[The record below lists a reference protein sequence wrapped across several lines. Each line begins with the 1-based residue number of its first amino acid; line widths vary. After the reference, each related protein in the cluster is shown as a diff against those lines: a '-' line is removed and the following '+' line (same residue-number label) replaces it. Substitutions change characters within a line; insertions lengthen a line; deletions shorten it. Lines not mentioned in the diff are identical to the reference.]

1 MKKVHFRPSLDGLET
16 RVVPD
21 ARLQIIHASP
31 FAAVAKVDVY
41 VNDQK
46 LLDDVAFRTATPYL
60 SVPSGKELKID
71 IVPGAATNNSKPA
84 VTTKVTLADNSATVV
99 AAISDASGA
108 VRLVSAAGKE
118 TSAAGKADVLVLH
131 ASPDTPNSG
140 GGFVDV
146 RVRGV
151 GNVIDSLAFGD
162 FSNTTAVNPSADKT
176 GYNTLPAGKYTFD
189 VARAVLPDVS
199 ASKINVPEFANIAS
213 VSADLSAGGPV
224 VVVASGF
231 SRRDENPVVIPDSL
245 KNETGN
251 DFGLLAVRPD
261 GKTALLPGAPRQT
274 FAVGGLNGRAGLYS
288 PDFVNSKVLDV
299 TAPNNGKGSAR
310 VAQAD
315 VNGDGI
321 EDLIV
326 GTAPGVPSRVQITDG
341 ATQKI
346 LRTINPFEA
355 TFLGGVNI
363 SAGDLNGDGFGDI
376 AISPDIG
383 GGPRVQV
390 VSGKNGRVLV
400 DFLGIED
407 IFFRGGA
414 SAAIGD
420 LNNDGKADILVGAGF
435 GGGPR
440 VSAFDGSQLLSIG
453 GPKLFPDF
461 FAFENSFRG
470 GVNVATGDI
479 NGDGFADPIV
489 TPGPGGGP
497 RVYISDGKELTRVG
511 ASTVKVLADFFAT
524 PNGFSSNLNISTGI
538 RIAVT
543 DFDSDAKAD
552 IIVGYGFT
560 DPRDGTDP
568 PELNTLR
575 EAQVQIYRGAEVISK
590 DAFQGTVSLIGIAP
604 LPGPQT
610 DRIYVG

>member
-1 MKKVHFRPSLDGLET
+1 MKKVIFRPSLDGLET

-21 ARLQIIHASP
+21 ARLQIIHAAP
-31 FAAVAKVDVY
+31 FAAVAKVDIY

-60 SVPSGKELKID
+60 TVPSGKELKID
-71 IVPGAATNNSKPA
+71 IVPGAAANNAKPA
-84 VTTKVTLADNSATVV
+84 VTTKVTLPDNSVSVV
-99 AAISDASGA
+99 AAINEASGA
-108 VRLVSAAGKE
+108 VRIVSAPGKE
-118 TSAAGKADVLVLH
+118 TSATGKADVLVLH

-162 FSNTTAVNPSADKT
+162 FANTEAVNPSADKT
-176 GYNTLPAGKYTFD
+176 GYNTLPAGKYIFD
-189 VARAVLPDVS
+189 LARGVLPDVS
-199 ASKINVPEFANIAS
+199 TSKINVPEFANIAS
-213 VSADLSAGGPV
+213 ATADLSAGGPV
-224 VVVASGF
+224 VVVATGF
-231 SRRDENPVVIPDSL
+231 SRRDGNPVVIPESL
-245 KNETGN
+245 KNESGN

-261 GKTALLPGAPRQT
+261 GKTALLPGATRQT
-274 FAVGGLNGRAGLYS
+274 FAVGGLNGKAGIYS
-288 PDFVNSKVLDV
+288 PDFVNPRVLEV
-299 TAPNNGKGSAR
+299 TAPNNGNGSAR

-315 VNGDGI
+315 VNGDGVQ
-321 EDLIV
+321 DLIV
-326 GTAPGVPSRVQITDG
+326 GSAPGVPSRVQITDG
-341 ATQKI
+341 ATQKLI
-346 LRTINPFEA
+346 RTINPFES
-355 TFLGGVNI
+355 TFLGGLNI
-363 SAGDLNGDGFGDI
+363 SSGDLNGDGFEDVV
-376 AISPDIG
+376 ISPDIG

-390 VSGKNGRVLV
+390 VSGKDGGVLV

-407 IFFRGGA
+407 SSFRGGA

-420 LNNDGKADILVGAGF
+420 LNNDGKADLLVGAGF

-440 VSAFDGSQLLSIG
+440 VSAFDGSKLTAIG
-453 GPKLFPDF
+453 GPKLFADF

-470 GVNVATGDI
+470 GVNVAAGDI
-479 NGDGFADPIV
+479 NGDGFVDPIV

-497 RVYISDGKELTRVG
+497 RVYIPDGKELTRVG
-511 ASTVKVLADFFAT
+511 ASTVKVLADFLAT
-524 PNGFSSNLNISTGI
+524 QNGFTSNANLTTGI

-560 DPRDGTDP
+560 DFRDGTDP
-568 PELNTLR
+568 PELNTIR
-575 EAQVQIYRGAEVISK
+575 EAQAQLYRGAEVTK
-590 DAFQGTVSLIGIAP
+590 DPFERTASLIQIAP
-604 LPGPQT
+604 IAGPQT